1 MPASSGCNREVVNF
15 GRKISLMFF
24 KLFWSVSGWQ
34 GVLSIKK
41 MIFRRSEL
49 YDQEVSLPLP
59 LFQFSSKPFHLRSNV
74 PYFCP

>member
-34 GVLSIKK
+34 GALSIKK
-41 MIFRRSEL
+41 
-49 YDQEVSLPLP
+49 
-59 LFQFSSKPFHLRSNV
+59 K
-74 PYFCP
+74 